1 MAGAHWAR
9 RPPTSRHD
17 QAHDRRCRLCEVSP
31 RTHDGLPAE
40 DRPFASAGSH
50 RAPDSER
57 RYVEDGARS
66 PEETVKTQRSG
77 RGIFVVRD
85 DPLQRRAVVNMCGR
99 DPGGVADI

>member
-1 MAGAHWAR
+1 LRLISGSSVAGI
-9 RPPTSRHD
+9 
-17 QAHDRRCRLCEVSP
+17 SP

-57 RYVEDGARS
+57 RYAEDGARS